1 MGETGHG
8 GGGRQPGE
16 EEIQGKGVSGERAV
30 YTEWG
35 RPTGSTGNTDAWKG
49 HIGCGPHPE
58 GSGDVNKENEV
69 SYKRIAHL

>member
-30 YTEWG
+30 YTKWG
-35 RPTGSTGNTDAWKG
+35 RPRGALEILMPGRGTL
-49 HIGCGPHPE
+49 
-58 GSGDVNKENEV
+58 DVGTP
-69 SYKRIAHL
+69 S

>member
-35 RPTGSTGNTDAWKG
+35 RPRGALEILMPGRGTL
-49 HIGCGPHPE
+49 
-58 GSGDVNKENEV
+58 DVWTP
-69 SYKRIAHL
+69 S